1 MSEPRLMYFL
11 LQKSRPRQVRG
22 FTLTEL
28 AVVLVI
34 IALLLGGLL
43 IPLSTQ
49 QEIEKRKA
57 TATQL
62 NTIREA
68 LLSYVLINGQ
78 LPCPDHDNDPT
89 AAGYG
94 LEDVGCHNWAGA
106 NEAVAEGFL
115 PWKTLGVAEYDAWG
129 SAWQDAAA
137 PRLGHWRY
145 RIERDYADST
155 RGKILILKNEPSAL
169 ADPCDET
176 DGAFPKD
183 CLAVINSAGQA
194 LYAHKERPVA
204 IVFSTGLNG
213 NADGNNASYEANKAA
228 VPIYQSDTPS
238 TVFDDQLIW
247 LTRNSLVAPLV
258 AVGKLP

>member
-1 MSEPRLMYFL
+1 MPESRLTFL
-11 LQKSRPRQVRG
+11 MPCPLALPLRRHAHG

-28 AVVLVI
+28 AVVLMIV
-34 IALLLGGLL
+34 ALLLGGLL
-43 IPLSTQ
+43 VPLGTQ

-78 LPCPDHDNDPT
+78 LPCPDHDNDPA

-94 LEDVGCHNWAGA
+94 IEDAGCHNWTGAG
-106 NEAVAEGFL
+106 EPTTEGFL
-115 PWKTLGVAEYDAWG
+115 PWKTLGVSEFDAWG
-129 SAWQDAAA
+129 SAWQNAAD

-155 RGKILILKNEPSAL
+155 RLTTLIMKVSL
-169 ADPCDET
+169 APCD
-176 DGAFPKD
+176 DANSPFPKD
-183 CLAVINSAGQA
+183 CLAIINTAGQA
-194 LYAHKERPVA
+194 LYAVKERPIALVY
-204 IVFSTGLNG
+204 SSGPNG
-213 NADGNNASYEANKAA
+213 IADGHNDSYEANKALT
-228 VPIYQSDTPS
+228 PTYQADTP
-238 TVFDDQLIW
+238 TANFDDQLIW
-247 LTRNSLVAPLV
+247 FTRNSLVGALV